1 MGHVMRHKFIPDH
14 MGRSELFYGEH
25 LLLWAFRL
33 LALGGEDCGIA
44 RNRFESACGIA
55 GPEALC
61 ALTVFVH
68 ELKIRGTRRVALNA
82 PGCRLTTPDEK
93 TILSLFAAAQAENHP
108 RLETLLAD
116 LLGQPPQPPFAAA
129 ASLIA
134 QTFEMNGLILRGP
147 TP

>member
-1 MGHVMRHKFIPDH
+1 MVDQL
-14 MGRSELFYGEH
+14 STENT
-25 LLLWAFRL
+25 RL
-33 LALGGEDCGIA
+33 PTESLKAVPFVVLAIGFQGDD
-44 RNRFESACGIA
+44 
-55 GPEALC
+55 
-61 ALTVFVH
+61 
-68 ELKIRGTRRVALNA
+68 NA